1 MLLEGEGV
9 TKRFGGLTALRGVD
23 FKLEKGEILGLI
35 GPNGAGKTT
44 LFNIISGFLKP
55 TAGVVRFKGV
65 ELTKLKPH
73 QICRLGIAR
82 TFQVVKPFLKSTVLE
97 NVMAGA
103 MFGREKGLGLDEARE
118 EALYYLRFVG
128 LESKKSVLAKDLNV
142 VERKFVE
149 IARALATKPEVI
161 LLDEPLAGLNP
172 AEIAEASKLVE
183 RIRDELGV
191 TVFWVEHVMKAIMG
205 TAERIIVLHNGM
217 KIAEG
222 PPQEV
227 SRNRKVI
234 EAYLGEAV
242 GEVVA

>member
-1 MLLEGEGV
+1 MLLEGRGI
-9 TKRFGGLTALRGVD
+9 TKRFGGLTALRDVE

-65 ELTKLKPH
+65 DLTKLKPH
-73 QICRLGIAR
+73 QICKLGIAR
-82 TFQVVKPFLKSTVLE
+82 TFQIVKPFLKSTVLE

-103 MFGREKGLGLDEARE
+103 MFGRGKRLGIDEARD
-118 EALYYLRFVG
+118 EALYYLSFVG
-128 LESKKSVLAKDLNV
+128 LESKKDMLAMSLNV

-149 IARALATKPEVI
+149 IARALATKPEII

-172 AEIAEASKLVE
+172 AEIAEASKLVK
-183 RIRDELGV
+183 RIRDELGI

-222 PPQEV
+222 TPQEV